1 MMTEKEYETLKE
13 KRDNAK
19 RFMDYCLDTAASVQ
33 EGINGATDFGYYG
46 LTVADMEAEEADLDM
61 MTHIYGE
68 LVKFKTQLEQRGEY
82 WEKIYGVLKDEVA
95 DVEDELRREEEALE
109 YGDPEYNNPA
119 YDEPDYGISYGE
131 RLWSPEP
138 DYVSYGIGA

>member
-46 LTVADMEAEEADLDM
+46 LTTADMEAEETDLDM
-61 MTHIYGE
+61 MAHIYGE

-95 DVEDELRREEEALE
+95 DVEDELRREENADYE
-109 YGDPEYNNPA
+109 
-119 YDEPDYGISYGE
+119 YDEPDYGISRGE
-131 RLWSPEP
+131 SLWSPEP